1 MKNKFRIQIERVD
14 NGYVIT
20 KTYDGTSIMDYETT
34 TLIKDDVND
43 AVDSI
48 IKELNKVTVAFSNLD
63 EKGSL

>member
-34 TLIKDDVND
+34 TLIKNDVND

>member
-1 MKNKFRIQIERVD
+1 MKNKFRVQIERVD

-20 KTYDGTSIMDYETT
+20 KTYDGTSLMDYETT
-34 TLIKDDVND
+34 TLIKNDVND

>member
-20 KTYDGTSIMDYETT
+20 KTYDGTSLMDYETT
-34 TLIKDDVND
+34 TLIKNDVND